1 MASQHTKRSLW
12 RLSWGSSSGGHTF
25 SKGNSQ
31 FSLIN
36 AAFLMSRTSDCTPL
50 GSSRRIQSL
59 PVCSIGSFARMEHL
73 TPQLMPYPTIQ
84 LFQLIY
90 RPSQLLLR
98 RGCLMSLQA
107 TRTILTVSN
116 YAGTFSRSS
125 GATSV
130 YTGQRHSLLQGSCL
144 AQAQHDCAM
153 SRHLHTA

>member
-12 RLSWGSSSGGHTF
+12 RLSWRSSSGGHTF

-98 RGCLMSLQA
+98 RGCLISLQA
-107 TRTILTVSN
+107 TRMILTVSN
-116 YAGTFSRSS
+116 YCRN
-125 GATSV
+125 SV

>member
-50 GSSRRIQSL
+50 GSPRRIQSL
-59 PVCSIGSFARMEHL
+59 PVCSIGSFTRMEHL

-116 YAGTFSRSS
+116 RCRNFQSFLRRDLRLHWPAAFSATRVVFGSGT
-125 GATSV
+125 T
-130 YTGQRHSLLQGSCL
+130 
-144 AQAQHDCAM
+144 
-153 SRHLHTA
+153 